1 MHNLLLRRQLHH
13 QLLLTMSEYSNLTR
27 AQQILLAIGVPETK
41 VFFGHKL
48 GKSETNTKR
57 GPGRKH
63 KQGRKE
69 ANPA

>member
-1 MHNLLLRRQLHH
+1 MNPL
-13 QLLLTMSEYSNLTR
+13 NF
-27 AQQILLAIGVPETK
+27 AQNAPTNMAQSILLMLGVPETK

-63 KQGRKE
+63 VQRRKD